1 MILYRK
7 LAKFIFP
14 NVQFGYSQFGED
26 LILAHLF
33 YQIGITKPSYL
44 DIGANEPKYISNTF
58 YFYSRGSRGI
68 LIEPNPF
75 LAKKLKEKRPKDTI
89 LNTGIGFKEIS
100 DADFYLFPNYANGLS
115 TFSKNE
121 AMHWQEIGMKGLGKI
136 KIEKVIKMSM
146 VPINNILEKYF
157 KEKPPDF
164 ISLDVEGL
172 DFEILKS
179 LDFDKFHPLVICV
192 ETLGYD
198 ENQQSYKLTNIIDY
212 MLTKNY
218 DIYADTRVNTIFC
231 RKDIFKK

>member
-1 MILYRK
+1 
-7 LAKFIFP
+7 
-14 NVQFGYSQFGED
+14 
-26 LILAHLF
+26 
-33 YQIGITKPSYL
+33 
-44 DIGANEPKYISNTF
+44 
-58 YFYSRGSRGI
+58 
-68 LIEPNPF
+68 
-75 LAKKLKEKRPKDTI
+75 
-89 LNTGIGFKEIS
+89 
-100 DADFYLFPNYANGLS
+100 
-115 TFSKNE
+115 
-121 AMHWQEIGMKGLGKI
+121 MHWQEIGMKGLGKI

-198 ENQQSYKLTNIIDY
+198 DNQQSYKLTNIIDY